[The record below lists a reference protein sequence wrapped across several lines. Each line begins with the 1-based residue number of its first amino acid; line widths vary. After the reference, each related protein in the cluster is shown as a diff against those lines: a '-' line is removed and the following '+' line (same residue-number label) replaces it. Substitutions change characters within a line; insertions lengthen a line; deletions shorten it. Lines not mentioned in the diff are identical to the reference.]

1 MSITL
6 TGLKADIF
14 RLGFN
19 PRLDIPSILNKQLVM
34 SRQYS
39 SHTNTSPSKSQILTH
54 FCTNTISHLHK
65 YQLGAEMP
73 NCPAMT
79 RSIFCGNGKKI
90 DLHLIARTKCQM
102 SVRGWRKPVIL
113 ILMCLMQTL
122 HFWKLQSCK
131 SAWMQSAKISIHSRP
146 RVLLEMYPSLP

>member
-6 TGLKADIF
+6 TGLIADIF

-65 YQLGAEMP
+65 YQFGAEMS

-79 RSIFCGNGKKI
+79 GINF
-90 DLHLIARTKCQM
+90 L
-102 SVRGWRKPVIL
+102 WE
-113 ILMCLMQTL
+113 
-122 HFWKLQSCK
+122 WKENRFASDCK
-131 SAWMQSAKISIHSRP
+131 N
-146 RVLLEMYPSLP
+146 

>member
-65 YQLGAEMP
+65 YQLGAEMS
-73 NCPAMT
+73 NCPAIT
-79 RSIFCGNGKKI
+79 VGRF
-90 DLHLIARTKCQM
+90 L
-102 SVRGWRKPVIL
+102 
-113 ILMCLMQTL
+113 
-122 HFWKLQSCK
+122 F
-131 SAWMQSAKISIHSRP
+131 
-146 RVLLEMYPSLP
+146 